1 MNLTDLAGILSAFS
15 PLRVGVL
22 GDFALDCY
30 IGLET
35 ETGEQSIETGKPV
48 HYGRE
53 IRSSPGAAG
62 TIVNNLKA
70 LGIRQIYCF
79 GWLGQDLFGRELR
92 YLLAKSGVDTQGL
105 IDVKTGFETYVY
117 LKPLEGGVEASR
129 IDFGTQ
135 NKVEVEAVNRVLSVL
150 EDRLPDLD
158 VLIIN
163 QQFKESLAAAHRLEV
178 LGALLLQYPDCQVIS
193 DLRTYAG
200 QLKTGIVKGN
210 VGEIA
215 RMLGLEKYEEQN
227 TEKCRSLAKKAF
239 QQLGQPLLMTRG
251 ENGLL
256 YIDSSGI
263 YEEPGIALTGTIDV
277 VGAGDACLSAF
288 AAGTGC
294 AAPMLHRLKIANLA
308 AAITVQKINETGTAN
323 PAEILD
329 FADRFHYQYHLDK
342 AHDLSSAMFLGSSK
356 IEIVESLPANRDI
369 RSVMFDHDGTL
380 STLREGW
387 ERIMQELMMEMICGD
402 KQGSLNTSEKAAL
415 TAHIQGMIDQTTG
428 FPTIMQME
436 AFVEMIPEVGY
447 VAHSEILTAEAYKS
461 IFLERL
467 MNRIN
472 DRVQGLKAGEIQPGE
487 FIMAGAEQMM
497 ENLALRGIALYLA
510 SGTDE
515 EEVKKEARLLG
526 YADRFGEEIY
536 GARSHGKDAKR
547 TLLSRL
553 VGEEGYE
560 GRHLLVIGDGPAEM
574 REGRRAGALCIGI
587 ASDEV
592 SRKGINPAKR
602 NRLIRA
608 GAHVIIS
615 DYLERDILLDTLFPH
630 RT

>member
-1 MNLTDLAGILSAFS
+1 MNLTDLAGILADFS

-48 HYGRE
+48 HYGSE

-70 LGIRQIYCF
+70 LGIEHIYCF
-79 GWLGQDLFGRELR
+79 GLLGQDLFGRELR

-105 IDVKTGFETYVY
+105 VDVETGFETYVY
-117 LKPLEGGVEASR
+117 LKPLEDGDETSR

-135 NKVEVEAVNRVLSVL
+135 NKVETEAVNRVLSVL

-158 VLIIN
+158 VLIVN
-163 QQFKESLAAAHRLEV
+163 QQFEESLAASHRLEV

-193 DLRTYAG
+193 DLRTCAG
-200 QLKTGIVKGN
+200 QLKVGIVKGN

-215 RMLGLEKYEEQN
+215 RMSGLERYEEQN
-227 TEKCRSLAKKAF
+227 TKECRLLAEKAF

-263 YEEPGIALTGTIDV
+263 YEEPGIALTGKIDV

-288 AAGTGC
+288 AAGTGS
-294 AAPMLHRLKIANLA
+294 AAPILHRLKIANLA
-308 AAITVQKINETGTAN
+308 AAITVQKINETGTAS

-342 AHDLSSAMFLGSSK
+342 AHDLRSATFLGNSK

-369 RSVMFDHDGTL
+369 RCVMFDHDGTL

-387 ERIMQELMMEMICGD
+387 ERIMQELMVEMICGD
-402 KQGSLNTSEKAAL
+402 KQGSLTTSEKAEL
-415 TAHIQGMIDQTTG
+415 TAQIQGMIDRTTG
-428 FPTIMQME
+428 FPTLMQME
-436 AFVEMIPEVGY
+436 ALVEMIPEFGY
-447 VAHSEILTAEAYKS
+447 VAKAEIQTAEAYKA

-467 MNRIN
+467 MNRI
-472 DRVQGLKAGEIQPGE
+472 DERVRGLTAGEIQPGE

-526 YADRFGEEIY
+526 YANRFGEEMY
-536 GARSHGKDAKR
+536 GARPHGKDAKR

-553 VGEEGYE
+553 VGENGYE

-574 REGRRAGALCIGI
+574 REGRRAGALCVGI

-592 SRKGINPAKR
+592 SREGINPAKR
-602 NRLIRA
+602 SRLIRA

-615 DYLERDILLDTLFPH
+615 DYLEREILLNTLFAQ